1 MPAVRASARIQ
12 VDVKTVPHRTPSGR
26 VTIRDVARAANVSIA
41 TVSRVLNRPERVD
54 AQMRAR
60 VETAVTR
67 LGYVVDGAARA
78 LASRRSRTIGAI
90 VPTLDNAIF
99 AAGINALQ
107 LRLDEH
113 GYVLLVASS
122 EYDET
127 RERRELQA
135 LVERGIDAVMLVGTD
150 HSDAVRA
157 ILDAAE
163 IPAVVAWAIDH
174 AAPWP
179 CVGFDNARAMAR
191 IVEHLVVLGHRRIA
205 MIAGITSGN
214 DRAAE
219 RVRGARE
226 ALAQHGLS
234 LVHLFESAYRFG
246 DGRAAMRSLMGL
258 PERPTAVVCGNDV
271 LAMAALFEAQ
281 ALGLAVPR
289 EVSITGFD
297 DLELA
302 SHLSPALTTAHV
314 PAVEMGRRVADYLV
328 AALAGQVMPRINEL
342 EVRVVLR
349 ETTAP
354 PLAAHRAQGAAYPSG
369 LTTGQAS
376 GKLEA

>member
-1 MPAVRASARIQ
+1 MVTI
-12 VDVKTVPHRTPSGR
+12 VVKTISRIPMPVGR
-26 VTIRDVARAANVSIA
+26 VTIRDVAQAARVSTA
-41 TVSRVLNRPERVD
+41 TVSRVLNRPDRVD
-54 AQMRAR
+54 VRLRAR
-60 VETAVTR
+60 VEAAVAR
-67 LGYVVDGAARA
+67 LGYVVDGAGRA
-78 LASRRSRTIGAI
+78 LASRRSKTVGAI

-107 LRLDEH
+107 LRLDDH

-122 EYDET
+122 EYDDV

-135 LVERGIDAVMLVGTD
+135 LVERGVDAVMLIGTAHVD
-150 HSDAVRA
+150 SVRA
-157 ILDAAE
+157 ILAAAE
-163 IPAVVAWAIDH
+163 IPAVVAWAIDRNS
-174 AAPWP
+174 PWP

-191 IVEHLVVLGHRRIA
+191 IVEHLVDLGHRRIA
-205 MIAGITSGN
+205 MIAGITRGN

-219 RVRGARE
+219 RLRGARE
-226 ALAQHGLS
+226 ALTRRGLE
-234 LVHLFESAYRFG
+234 LVHLFESPYSFG

-258 PERPTAVVCGNDV
+258 ATRPTAVVCGNDV

-281 ALGLAVPR
+281 RLGIGVPGD
-289 EVSITGFD
+289 VSITGFD

-314 PAVEMGRRVADYLV
+314 PAAEMGRRVADYLA
-328 AALAGQVMPRINEL
+328 AALAGQDMPRMTEL

-354 PLAAHRAQGAAYPSG
+354 PTIAIP
-369 LTTGQAS
+369 T
-376 GKLEA
+376 

>member
-1 MPAVRASARIQ
+1 
-12 VDVKTVPHRTPSGR
+12 
-26 VTIRDVARAANVSIA
+26 VTIREVARAARVSIA
-41 TVSRVLNRPERVD
+41 TVSRVLNRSNRVD
-54 AQMRAR
+54 ARLRAR
-60 VETAVTR
+60 VEAAVAR

-78 LASRRSRTIGAI
+78 LASRRSKTVGAI

-122 EYDET
+122 EYDEA

-135 LVERGIDAVMLVGTD
+135 LVERGIDALMLVGLD
-150 HSDAVRA
+150 HSQAVRA
-157 ILDAAE
+157 ILEATE
-163 IPAVVAWAIDH
+163 IPAVVAWAIDR

-191 IVEHLVVLGHRRIA
+191 IVEHLADLGHRRIA
-205 MIAGITSGN
+205 MIAGVTAGN

-226 ALAQHGLS
+226 ALARRGLA
-234 LVHLFESAYRFG
+234 LEHLYESPYRFG
-246 DGRAAMRSLMGL
+246 DGRAAMRSLMAL
-258 PERPTAVVCGNDV
+258 TARPTAVVCGNDV

-281 ALGLAVPR
+281 ALGIAVPR

-314 PAVEMGRRVADYLV
+314 PAAEMGRRVADYLV
-328 AALAGQVMPRINEL
+328 AALAGYDLPRVTEL
-342 EVRVVLR
+342 DVRVILR

-354 PLAAHRAQGAAYPSG
+354 PVAGR
-369 LTTGQAS
+369 
-376 GKLEA
+376 